1 MSTKPSVTAGNTP
14 PTSPS
19 PKKLPL
25 FRPEVGEALTS
36 NWLGSIRL
44 KHTMSGTVVAAVAL
58 SIAGALVAF
67 VALGS
72 FTQKARV
79 GGLVVPVNGALA
91 VTTPQAG
98 TLVRALVA
106 EGSTVKAGDLLF
118 ELSSERQQSGGEL
131 GTLIAQQLTIRREA
145 LQLERTARI
154 AMAREK
160 QRAIEAR
167 IANAEAEQVQLG
179 NEIKL
184 ATRRKGLAQQS
195 VSKYETLQASGFVS
209 QAQTQQKQEDL
220 IDIEARLSALAR
232 SQSQLASTL
241 VNLRAE
247 REQLGQDLDGEL
259 AQFRRAEA
267 TLEQEAV
274 QNRDRRRTLVVA
286 PQAGTL
292 TALNYHIGQALSAG
306 QSLATLVP
314 GAADGAALEA
324 NLYAPSRTAG
334 FVKPGQKVLIR
345 YQAFPYQKF
354 GLHGGEIVDVSRT
367 PFAPSELPANIAGTI
382 LGTVSRG
389 ASNEALYRIRVKL
402 DRQAIQVY
410 GDSLA
415 VKPGMTLEADI
426 VQDQRKIWEWIAEP
440 LIAIA
445 PRQKSNE

>member
-1 MSTKPSVTAGNTP
+1 MSADAKPT
-14 PTSPS
+14 
-19 PKKLPL
+19 L
-25 FRPEVGEALTS
+25 FRPEVGQALSS

-44 KHTMSGTVVAAVAL
+44 KHSMSGTVVATVAL
-58 SIAGALVAF
+58 TIAGAFVAF

-98 TLVRALVA
+98 TLLRALVA
-106 EGSTVKAGDLLF
+106 EGRAVKAGDVMF

-131 GTLIAQQLTIRREA
+131 STLIAQQLTIRREA
-145 LQLERTARI
+145 LQSERTARI

-160 QRAIEAR
+160 QRAVEAR

-179 NEIKL
+179 NELKL
-184 ATRRKGLAQQS
+184 ANRRKALAQQS
-195 VSKYETLQASGFVS
+195 VGKYETLQASGFVS
-209 QAQTQQKQEDL
+209 QAQTQQKQEEL

-247 REQLGQDLDGEL
+247 REQLGQDLEGEL
-259 AQFRRAEA
+259 AQFKRAEA

-286 PQAGTL
+286 PQSGTV
-292 TALNYHIGQALSAG
+292 TALNYHVGQALSAG

-314 GAADGAALEA
+314 GAADGATLEA

-382 LGTVSRG
+382 LGTVAHG
-389 ASNEALYRIRVKL
+389 AGSNEALYRIRVKL

-410 GDSLA
+410 GDSLP

-445 PRQKSNE
+445 PRQKSDQ

>member
-1 MSTKPSVTAGNTP
+1 MSADAKP
-14 PTSPS
+14 
-19 PKKLPL
+19 PL
-25 FRPEVGEALTS
+25 FRPEVAQALTS

-98 TLVRALVA
+98 TLVRSLVA

-131 GTLIAQQLTIRREA
+131 STLIAQQLTIRREA
-145 LQLERTARI
+145 LQSERTARI

-195 VSKYETLQASGFVS
+195 VGKYETLQASGFVS
-209 QAQTQQKQEDL
+209 QAQTQQKQEEL
-220 IDIEARLSALAR
+220 IDTEARLSALAR

-292 TALNYHIGQALSAG
+292 TALNYHVGQALSAG

>member
-1 MSTKPSVTAGNTP
+1 
-14 PTSPS
+14 
-19 PKKLPL
+19 
-25 FRPEVGEALTS
+25 
-36 NWLGSIRL
+36 
-44 KHTMSGTVVAAVAL
+44 MSGTVVAAVAL

-98 TLVRALVA
+98 TLVRSLVA

-131 GTLIAQQLTIRREA
+131 STLIAQQLTIRREA
-145 LQLERTARI
+145 LQSERTARI

-195 VSKYETLQASGFVS
+195 VGKYETLQASGFVS
-209 QAQTQQKQEDL
+209 QAQTQQKQEEL
-220 IDIEARLSALAR
+220 IDTEARLSALAR

-292 TALNYHIGQALSAG
+292 TALNYHVGQALSAG